1 MTPANKRRRIWEGER
16 DSILMESPYANEIYK
31 ALEKIDLKN

>member
-1 MTPANKRRRIWEGER
+1 MTPVSKRRGIWEGER